1 MACYAKYMTQHLP
14 GTLLGSSPV
23 DIEVKIPYQ
32 FLQCLCAVT
41 LFPMVTV
48 VTCAVVLV
56 ALVVDRPQKGSDF
69 DYGWFCRVVQQWRRV
84 TSTGSSE
91 RSCPTPVT
99 QKVARMAFVR
109 IGHVSVGTLCQ
120 SQILGPACAKAST
133 ARASSLSEMCAWLRG
148 DWFPHGWESTHWG
161 WLR

>member
-1 MACYAKYMTQHLP
+1 MEPIPNMHCLGRSHVLTYTAPLGFKPTSKDHLQAAIEECVKV
-14 GTLLGSSPV
+14 SS
-23 DIEVKIPYQ
+23 D
-32 FLQCLCAVT
+32 C
-41 LFPMVTV
+41 
-48 VTCAVVLV
+48 
-56 ALVVDRPQKGSDF
+56 
-69 DYGWFCRVVQQWRRV
+69 
-84 TSTGSSE
+84 STGPNGPIGDWDVSD
-91 RSCPTPVT
+91 VT
-99 QKVARMAFVR
+99 DMSNLFQNIKTFNGDISKWDVGKVARMAFVR